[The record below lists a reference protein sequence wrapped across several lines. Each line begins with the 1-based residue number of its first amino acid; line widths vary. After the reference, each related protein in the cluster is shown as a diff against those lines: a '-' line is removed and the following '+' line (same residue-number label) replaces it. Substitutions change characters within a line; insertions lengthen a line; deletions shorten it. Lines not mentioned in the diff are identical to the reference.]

1 MINTSTLSLYLENL
15 TELFRHLLFGSA
27 YSRMVGNTNCVA
39 PFHVRLWIC
48 QDKLCKLVL
57 SSVWLAEKAVSQ
69 QGQRATLGC
78 RHTWAHRQPSKH
90 PVQSALCFAPHR
102 DEALV
107 HFQKGEL
114 PKFVMFSHSLLSQSL
129 LFKSEKSLF
138 RFCSSFNLSNFC
150 TVLSSHHFKSK
161 H

>member
-1 MINTSTLSLYLENL
+1 MKQTTRLSEYLSCYPMHFPFSLFFFIFSVKPHQIHHIERQINHSGVCLYLSLYLENL

-48 QDKLCKLVL
+48 QGKLCQLVL

-78 RHTWAHRQPSKH
+78 QHTWAHRQPSKH
-90 PVQSALCFAPHR
+90 QAQSALCFAPHR
-102 DEALV
+102 D
-107 HFQKGEL
+107 
-114 PKFVMFSHSLLSQSL
+114 
-129 LFKSEKSLF
+129 
-138 RFCSSFNLSNFC
+138 
-150 TVLSSHHFKSK
+150 
-161 H
+161 